1 MRENQQER
9 IYFNE
14 RATLGSVVINN
25 EVFADVVQHV
35 GPTDEMFNEPLHKDV
50 WRAMVQLAAE
60 HRPIDYVTLSDL
72 CRKHSPSQIAQ
83 LDDVVPTSS
92 SASEYAKF
100 VRDAYVARRM
110 YAHAKEIKRLFES
123 DSLGPEIMAKHMSE
137 ISGLFKTNSSR
148 GFQKAGDILRQII
161 ADIEHDLQNP
171 GAVRS
176 IRTGIPALDKILDC
190 LRPDTLNVIGARP
203 SVGKSA
209 LAANIAINASRAG
222 HPVLFISLEMGG
234 KSITRRLACIDTGV
248 AYKILSGSF
257 QADKQ
262 KEKLSKSA
270 DNLQK
275 SDLTLSCPGSLDI
288 HRFRSDVKRF
298 AATQEG
304 MPLIILDYLQLA
316 TVDSNKKNANRYEQ
330 IGEFTREAK
339 LLAGELHCPV
349 VLLCQLSREADSVDD
364 PFRCMPF
371 MRESGNIENDA
382 DTVIVMLKRLDEELQ
397 KVAANSVS
405 KGLVG
410 NVVNCAVIKNRD
422 FETGPCAIYFDKPTQ
437 RMVSLED
444 FLAGELARDYES
456 TEDSTYNPLPEY
468 DYEEDDTPF

>member
-1 MRENQQER
+1 MRENQQGR

-14 RATLGSVVINN
+14 RAALGSVVINN
-25 EVFADVVQHV
+25 EVFSDVFQHV
-35 GPTDEMFNEPLHKDV
+35 GSSDEMFSEPLHKDV
-50 WRAMVQLAAE
+50 WRAMVILAAE
-60 HRPIDYVTLSDL
+60 HKPIDYVTLSDL
-72 CRKHSPSQIAQ
+72 CRKHASSQISQ
-83 LDDVVPTSS
+83 LDDAVPASS
-92 SASEYAKF
+92 SAAQYASL
-100 VRDAYVARRM
+100 VRDAYVARKM

-123 DSLGPEIMAKHMSE
+123 DSLGAERIAQHMSE
-137 ISGLFKTNSSR
+137 ITGLFKTNSTR
-148 GFQKAGDILRQII
+148 GFQKASDILRQI
-161 ADIEHDLQNP
+161 ASDIEHDRQNP
-171 GAVRS
+171 GETRS

-203 SVGKSA
+203 SIGKSA

-222 HPVLFISLEMGG
+222 HPVLFVSLEMGG
-234 KSITRRLACIDTGV
+234 KSVTKRLASIDTGV

-257 QADKQ
+257 QIETQ
-262 KEKLSKSA
+262 KKRLSDSIMNFEKSG
-270 DNLQK
+270 
-275 SDLTLSCPGSLDI
+275 LTLNCPGSLDI
-288 HRFRSDVKRF
+288 HRFRSDAKRF
-298 AATQEG
+298 SAQHEG

-316 TVDSNKKNANRYEQ
+316 KVDSGKKNANRYEQ

-339 LLAGELHCPV
+339 LLAGELHCPI

-382 DTVIVMLKRLDEELQ
+382 DTVIVMLKRLDEDLQ
-397 KVAANSVS
+397 KVANSSVS
-405 KGLVG
+405 SGLVG

-422 FETGPCAIYFDKPTQ
+422 FEIGPCTIYFDKPTQ

-444 FLAGELARDYES
+444 FLAGELARDYEPTS
-456 TEDSTYNPLPEY
+456 DPTYNPLPEY

>member
-14 RATLGSVVINN
+14 RAVLGSVVINN
-25 EVFADVVQHV
+25 EVFSDVFQYV
-35 GPTDEMFNEPLHKDV
+35 GSSDEMFSDPLHKDV
-50 WRAMVQLAAE
+50 WRAMVVLASE

-72 CRKHSPSQIAQ
+72 CRKHMPSQISQ
-83 LDDVVPTSS
+83 LDDAVPTSS
-92 SASEYAKF
+92 SAAHYASL
-100 VRDAYVARRM
+100 VRDAYVARKM

-123 DSLGPEIMAKHMSE
+123 DSLGAEKMSQHMSE
-137 ISGLFKTNSSR
+137 ISGLFKTDATR
-148 GFQKAGDILRQII
+148 GFQKASDILRQIMS
-161 ADIEHDLQNP
+161 DIEHDRQNP
-171 GAVRS
+171 GETRS
-176 IRTGIPALDKILDC
+176 IRTGIPALDKVLDC

-234 KSITRRLACIDTGV
+234 KSVTKRLASIDTGV

-257 QADKQ
+257 QIETQNKRLSDSIKNL
-262 KEKLSKSA
+262 EKSG
-270 DNLQK
+270 
-275 SDLTLSCPGSLDI
+275 LTLNCPESLDI
-288 HRFRSDVKRF
+288 HRFRSNVKRF
-298 AATQEG
+298 ASQHDG

-316 TVDSNKKNANRYEQ
+316 KVDSGKKNANRYEQ

-339 LLAGELHCPV
+339 LLANELHCPI

-382 DTVIVMLKRLDEELQ
+382 DTVIVMLKRLDEDLQ
-397 KVAANSVS
+397 KVANSSVS
-405 KGLVG
+405 SGLVG

-422 FETGPCAIYFDKPTQ
+422 FETGPCTIYFDKPTQ

-444 FLAGELARDYES
+444 FLAGELARDYEPPI
-456 TEDSTYNPLPEY
+456 DPAYNPLPEY